1 MNQKEKI
8 MSLIEEAGEIVH
20 SNIRSFLKEH
30 GRYNSKKDGRPV
42 NEVIADHMLAN
53 GVIVLPCKVGDSVY
67 TNVSMQGWYMR
78 MKDRPY
84 KAKIAFIGINGTD
97 NFINVTFENGNML
110 QFKFSD
116 FGKTVFLTREEA
128 EKALAERGKQYG

>member
-1 MNQKEKI
+1 MSQKEK
-8 MSLIEEAGEIVH
+8 LIELLSGINVLDYSTANFTEC
-20 SNIRSFLKEH
+20 
-30 GRYNSKKDGRPV
+30 
-42 NEVIADHMLAN
+42 IADYLLAN
-53 GVIVLPCKVGDSVY
+53 GIIVLPCKVGDTVY

-78 MKDRPY
+78 MKARPY

-128 EKALAERGKQYG
+128 EKALAERNKSNDKK